1 MIQIYVITSHSHKE
15 VSQITAQFLMKLKG
29 QDELDITAR
38 LPNVMYLGGDST
50 PAFNNSYQDNATS
63 DGSRLTRVNF
73 TKMVFTAKFLL
84 MSNDFY
90 DQKLVRHEIYQLFGD
105 RGLVRFRTDN
115 NLQKVMYGRPTS
127 FEINFIAD
135 GYLDSLFSIQFEIPS
150 GYKYSLNR
158 SDSVTVDD
166 ISFGMNFHLNEKP
179 VYTQTA
185 NSFRIYNPSD
195 IAVDPYYQRHDLMLM
210 IKFAGSSYQI
220 TNTTN
225 RSSYKY
231 KNASNSADNIVL
243 NGLSTILNGQPASQN
258 TDFGF
263 IKLEKGWNDI
273 VVSGATSHTTTFSFP
288 FIYID

>member
-1 MIQIYVITSHSHKE
+1 MFKIKPT
-15 VSQITAQFLMKLKG
+15 FLIKLQG
-29 QDELDITAR
+29 QDEFNITDR
-38 LPNVMYLGGDST
+38 LPNVEYLSGDSS
-50 PAFNNSYQDNATS
+50 PAFNNTYQDNTTR
-63 DGSRLTRVNF
+63 DGSRLTSVNF
-73 TKMVFTAKFLL
+73 GRLLFTANFLL
-84 MSNDFY
+84 KSNDKY
-90 DQKLVRHEIYQLFGD
+90 DQKLLRHEIFQMFGD
-105 RGLVRFRTDN
+105 RKLARFRTDDD
-115 NLQKVMYGRPTS
+115 LQKVMYARPAS
-127 FEINFIAD
+127 FEIKFIAD

-150 GYKYSLNR
+150 GYKYSLER
-158 SDSVTVDD
+158 SEDVTVDD

-185 NSFRIYNPSD
+185 NSFRIFNPSD
-195 IAVDPYYQRHDLMLM
+195 IVVDPYYQRHDLMLM

-225 RSSYKY
+225 GSSYKY
-231 KNASNSADNIVL
+231 NNASNGADNIVL

-273 VVSGATSHTTTFSFP
+273 MVQGATSHTTTFSFP

>member
-1 MIQIYVITSHSHKE
+1 MSEIKPT
-15 VSQITAQFLMKLKG
+15 FLLKIDG
-29 QDELDITAR
+29 QDEFDITSR
-38 LPNVMYLGGDST
+38 IPNVIYLGGDST
-50 PAFNNSYQDNATS
+50 PAFNNNYQDVASRDGGKLTS
-63 DGSRLTRVNF
+63 VNF
-73 TKMVFTAKFLL
+73 GKLIFTANFALL
-84 MSNDFY
+84 SDDYY
-90 DQKLVRHEIYQLFGD
+90 DQKLLRHEIYQLFGD
-105 RGLVRFRTDN
+105 RNLVRFRTDIDM
-115 NLQKVMYGRPTS
+115 QKVMFGRPTS
-127 FEINFIAD
+127 FNIDQITEES
-135 GYLDSLFSIQFEIPS
+135 GDSEFSIQFEIPS

-166 ISFGMNFHLNEKP
+166 ISFGMNFHLDEKP
-179 VYTQTA
+179 TYTQTA
-185 NSFRIYNPSD
+185 NSFRIFNPSD

-225 RSSYKY
+225 GSSYKY
-231 KNASNSADNIVL
+231 NNASNGADNIVL

-273 VVSGATSHTTTFSFP
+273 MVQGATSHTTTFSFP

>member
-1 MIQIYVITSHSHKE
+1 MLTIEAT
-15 VSQITAQFLMKLKG
+15 FLLKLQG
-29 QDELDITAR
+29 QDEFNITDR
-38 LPNVMYLGGDST
+38 LPNVEYLGGDST
-50 PAFNNSYQDNATS
+50 PAFNNVYQDNTTR
-63 DGSRLTRVNF
+63 DGSRLTSVNF
-73 TKMVFTAKFLL
+73 SKLLYTANFLL
-84 MSNDFY
+84 RSQDYY
-90 DQKLVRHEIYQLFGD
+90 DQKLLRHEIYQLFGD
-105 RGLVRFRTDN
+105 RKLVRFRTDTD
-115 NLQKVMYGRPTS
+115 LQKVMYGRPTS
-127 FEINFIAD
+127 FEIKFIAD
-135 GYLDSLFSIQFEIPS
+135 GYDDSLFAIQFEILS

-195 IAVDPYYQRHDLMLM
+195 IAVDPYYQRHDLML
-210 IKFAGSSYQI
+210 IIEYVGSSYQI

-225 RSSYKY
+225 GTSYQY
-231 KNASNSADNIVL
+231 KNASNGNDNIVL
-243 NGLSTILNGQPASQN
+243 SGLSTMLNGQPASQN

>member
-1 MIQIYVITSHSHKE
+1 MLTIEAT
-15 VSQITAQFLMKLKG
+15 FLLKLQG
-29 QDELDITAR
+29 QDEFNITDR
-38 LPNVMYLGGDST
+38 LPNVEYLGGDST
-50 PAFNNSYQDNATS
+50 PAFNNVYQDNTTR
-63 DGSRLTRVNF
+63 DGSRLTSVNF
-73 TKMVFTAKFLL
+73 SKLLYTANFLL
-84 MSNDFY
+84 RSQDYY
-90 DQKLVRHEIYQLFGD
+90 DQKLLRHEIYQLFGD
-105 RGLVRFRTDN
+105 RKLVRFRTDTD
-115 NLQKVMYGRPTS
+115 LQKVMYGRPTS
-127 FEINFIAD
+127 FEIKFIAD
-135 GYLDSLFSIQFEIPS
+135 GYDDSLFAIQFEIPS

-166 ISFGMNFHLNEKP
+166 ISFGMNFHLDEKP

-185 NSFRIYNPSD
+185 NSFRIFNPSD

-210 IKFAGSSYQI
+210 IKFAGISYQI

-225 RSSYKY
+225 GSSYKY
-231 KNASNSADNIVL
+231 NNASNGADNIVL

-273 VVSGATSHTTTFSFP
+273 MVQGATSHTTTFSFP